1 MYLELFLFCSCKKCL
16 SPAKKRSLID
26 KIYFEKLGLAFP
38 DVNSEH
44 EENNEVSTVFKSR
57 KKVYPNDL
65 CPCGSGKKFKK
76 CHKGKGIYD

>member
-1 MYLELFLFCSCKKCL
+1 VNVVIFIAYVFI
-16 SPAKKRSLID
+16 ANNVKRSLID